1 MDIVG
6 LIVQLISGALGGNAA
21 GALLKQFSLGPVGNS
36 IVGTIGGGLGGQ
48 LLGMLGAGDVA
59 AAGGAGLDIGSI
71 VSNVAGG
78 GVGGAV
84 LMIIVGFIRKAMS
97 KSA

>member
-1 MDIVG
+1 M
-6 LIVQLISGALGGNAA
+6 
-21 GALLKQFSLGPVGNS
+21 
-36 IVGTIGGGLGGQ
+36 
-48 LLGMLGAGDVA
+48 
-59 AAGGAGLDIGSI
+59 
-71 VSNVAGG
+71 SNVARG

>member
-1 MDIVG
+1 LIFDPERQFVASKGGNMDIVS
-6 LIVQLISGALGGNAA
+6 LIVQLISGALGGNVA

-36 IVGTIGGGLGGQ
+36 IVGIIGGGLGGQ
-48 LLGMLGAGDVA
+48 LLGMVGAGDVA

-78 GVGGAV
+78 GVVAPC
-84 LMIIVGFIRKAMS
+84 
-97 KSA
+97 

>member
-6 LIVQLISGALGGNAA
+6 LIVQLISGALGGNVA

-36 IVGTIGGGLGGQ
+36 IVGIIGGGLGGP
-48 LLGMLGAGDVA
+48 LLGMVGAGDVA

-78 GVGGAV
+78 GVVAPC
-84 LMIIVGFIRKAMS
+84 
-97 KSA
+97 